1 MSKVELEH
9 VDTKRFALLTT
20 IQPDG
25 IGWRYAVHCASCPH
39 NTFSVYDAWMK
50 RYVVDVWYESVTEAV
65 DAAIAAINSV
75 DLSV

>member
-1 MSKVELEH
+1 MHQVSDDH
-9 VDTKRFALLTT
+9 ADTKRFNLLIA

-50 RYVVDVWYESVTEAV
+50 CYVVDVWYESVTEAV